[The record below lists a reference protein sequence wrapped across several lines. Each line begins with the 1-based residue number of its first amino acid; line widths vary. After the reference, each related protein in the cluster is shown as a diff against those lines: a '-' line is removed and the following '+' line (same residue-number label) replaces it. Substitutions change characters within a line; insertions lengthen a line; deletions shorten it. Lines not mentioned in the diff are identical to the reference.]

1 MPSSLI
7 KEVMTME
14 YVYIMIFMIT
24 FLLLVIAIKK

>member
-7 KEVMTME
+7 KEVMAME